1 MKKFCTIVTFT
12 LAGWMILESMI
23 GFQRKQIAN
32 IQDELLKAM
41 ALSLL

>member
-1 MKKFCTIVTFT
+1 
-12 LAGWMILESMI
+12 MILESMI
-23 GFQRKQIAN
+23 GFQRRQMAN